1 MASSTDS
8 AQDERTRY
16 FADLILQHTT
26 DAIVMTDQDQNV
38 LWVNHAF
45 ETLFGYRKED
55 FGGIIPPELLYCAET
70 DSDVARQVVAAI
82 RDRRPIQVEMQNR
95 CKSGRT
101 VWVEKRLMPLFDADG
116 RHIHNM
122 SISRDISE
130 RKAME
135 VQAAEMMEAEQQR
148 QHERRLLSQI
158 SEWLYSAKSLDE
170 LLMVIKKSMQTLL
183 PEAEGQLYIYS
194 NSRDTLELM
203 ARWGD
208 GEPHAHIGAEDCWAL
223 RRGRAYSY
231 GMKAI
236 EFACGHVHDDNSPY
250 FCLPI
255 IAHGE
260 TIGLLHL
267 CFSAFDRTVMPR
279 DYIETFMRQRWEV
292 GLLCAEQISLA
303 VANVQLRHELL
314 DQSVRDPLT
323 NLWNRRWFLDAAH
336 KELHRARIKH
346 LPVSL
351 ISLDVDHFKKFNDH
365 HGHDAGDI
373 VLREFGE
380 RMDATFRD
388 DFQPCRIGGEEFVV
402 LCPGISHEAAMNK
415 AAEFLEQVA
424 RIEVQYGGARLPRI
438 TASAGVASF
447 PEDGEQVLRLMKV
460 ADEALYAAKDQGRAR
475 VVSSR
480 GRPPR
485 QVA

>member
-1 MASSTDS
+1 MKDNSPEDM
-8 AQDERTRY
+8 TRY
-16 FADLILQHTT
+16 FADLILEHTT
-26 DAIVMTDQDQNV
+26 DAILMTDKDQNV
-38 LWVNHAF
+38 VWVNQAF
-45 ETLFGYRKED
+45 ENLFGYRMSD
-55 FGGIIPPELLYCAET
+55 FDGVMAYSLLYCPET
-70 DSDVARQVVAAI
+70 DPDVAKRARDAI
-82 RDRRPIQVEMQNR
+82 QDRRPIEVEMLNK
-95 CKSGRT
+95 CKSGK
-101 VWVEKRLMPLFDADG
+101 VIWVEKKIMPMFDADG

-122 SISRDISE
+122 SISRDISQ

-135 VQAAEMMEAEQQR
+135 GQATEMMEAESQR

-158 SEWLYSAKSLDE
+158 SEWLYSAKSLEE
-170 LLMVIKKSMQTLL
+170 LLMVVKKSMQTLL

-194 NSRDTLELM
+194 NSRDTLEL
-203 ARWGD
+203 AAQWGD
-208 GEPHAHIGAEDCWAL
+208 AEPHAHIGAEDCWAL

-231 GMKAI
+231 GVKAI
-236 EFACGHVHDDNSPY
+236 EFACGHTHGDTNPY

-279 DYIETFMRQRWEV
+279 DFIETFVHQRWEV

-303 VANVQLRHELL
+303 VANVQLRQELM

-323 NLWNRRWFLDAAH
+323 NLWNRRWFLEASH
-336 KELHRARIKH
+336 KELNRARNKGNE
-346 LPVSL
+346 VSI

-373 VLREFGE
+373 VLREFGGLL
-380 RMDATFRD
+380 ASTFQD
-388 DFQPCRIGGEEFVV
+388 DFAPCRIGGEEFVV
-402 LCPGISHEAAMNK
+402 LCSGVSHDEAMARANQ
-415 AAEFLEQVA
+415 FLEQVS
-424 RIEVQYGGARLPRI
+424 RIEVHYGGSRLPRI
-438 TASAGVASF
+438 TASAGVATF

-460 ADEALYAAKDQGRAR
+460 ADEALYAAKDQGRAQ

-480 GRPPR
+480 AKIPPGK
-485 QVA
+485 AA